1 MHPETKY
8 VCCICFFDAVNYC
21 DAIDN
26 HDNDWGRKTIVAHI
40 LLAAYSTQH
49 TAYSIQ
55 HTVYSIQHTAY
66 SIQRTAY
73 SIYHTAYSIQHTAY
87 SIQHTAYSIQRTVY
101 SVQHTAYK
109 HMKLVALCPTY
120 RV

>member
-40 LLAAYSTQH
+40 LLAAYSIQH
-49 TAYSIQ
+49 TAYG
-55 HTVYSIQHTAY
+55 IQHTAY
-66 SIQRTAY
+66 SVQR
-73 SIYHTAYSIQHTAY
+73 TAYSIQHTAY